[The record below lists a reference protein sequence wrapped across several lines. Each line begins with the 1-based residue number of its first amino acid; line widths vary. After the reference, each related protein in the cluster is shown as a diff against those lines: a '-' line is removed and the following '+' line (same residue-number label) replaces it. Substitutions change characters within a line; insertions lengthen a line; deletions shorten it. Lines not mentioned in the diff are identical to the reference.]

1 MEPIKDRA
9 NDRGKFGITPEKED
23 VLSAVKAGYLT
34 NAQAGH
40 LHPDL
45 YSHLAKKGYMEKDA
59 SIDRVNKKVDSITY
73 GNAPEGKNWRIG

>member
-23 VLSAVKAGYLT
+23 LLSAVKAGYIT

-40 LHPDL
+40 LHPEL
-45 YSHLAKKGYMEKDA
+45 YSHLAGKKYFEKDA
-59 SIDRVNKKVDSITY
+59 NIERVNKKLDSIKY
-73 GNAPEGKNWRIG
+73 GNSPEGKNWRIG